1 MHSSA
6 IVQNILNIAIETAE
20 EYDANKITEINVEV
34 GKLNWMKSDK
44 LRYVFDILAKDT
56 LAENAELI
64 INETDVKVKCYNC
77 DYTGPISIIHEE
89 ILPMVLCPK
98 CGSHRA
104 NVLEGYDLNIGNIT
118 IEKP

>member
-44 LRYVFDILAKDT
+44 LSLMKQM
-56 LAENAELI
+56 LKSNATTVI
-64 INETDVKVKCYNC
+64 IQDQ
-77 DYTGPISIIHEE
+77 
-89 ILPMVLCPK
+89 
-98 CGSHRA
+98 
-104 NVLEGYDLNIGNIT
+104 
-118 IEKP
+118 